1 MKKATAC
8 PDRLGPNAIQ
18 KIETK
23 SGVFSFLL
31 SAPQWT
37 TDQCHPT
44 GDGMHVQAEN
54 FGAAVMDSW
63 IKPTANGKGV
73 GGAGGARL

>member
-1 MKKATAC
+1 MQS
-8 PDRLGPNAIQ
+8 R
-18 KIETK
+18 K
-23 SGVFSFLL
+23 SKRKVVSSLFFCL
-31 SAPQWT
+31 PQWT

-73 GGAGGARL
+73 GAAGGARL